1 MAANAL
7 TGRLQD
13 VTKAVSSLPEFSA
26 FRSMIDLGG
35 GHGLYAMALARLN
48 PELHAIV
55 FDLPEGWRERRAHH
69 VTHHACLPTCEAKV
83 VASQHDRE
91 VYPRL
96 VEPAMLFFPPGTTP
110 EMREAVRKI
119 LAEG

>member
-1 MAANAL
+1 MKRRIFRTEYTCDGCGL
-7 TGRLQD
+7 VVPQ
-13 VTKAVSSLPEFSA
+13 EFST
-26 FRSMIDLGG
+26 DCDDVKPL
-35 GHGLYAMALARLN
+35 
-48 PELHAIV
+48 V

-69 VTHHACLPTCEAKV
+69 VTHHACSPTCEAKV

-110 EMREAVRKI
+110 GLREAVRKI